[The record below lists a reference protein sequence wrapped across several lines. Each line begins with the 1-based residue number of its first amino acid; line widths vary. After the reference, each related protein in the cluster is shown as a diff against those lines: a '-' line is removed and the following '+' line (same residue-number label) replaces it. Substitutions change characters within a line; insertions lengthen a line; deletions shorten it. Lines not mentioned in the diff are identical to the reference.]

1 MIPASLLLV
10 ALAARPI
17 VVLDPG
23 HGGVESGCKSTSG
36 ATEKAVVLAIAR
48 VARRR
53 LEQGGVRV
61 MMTRSSDRNVELARR
76 AELANRRRAR
86 VFVSIHANYAPVSER
101 RGAETYVLS
110 AHASDEVAMALLH
123 QEEASAEEE
132 DAFGGGAGDLEFI
145 LEDLGR
151 SRAHEDSARLAK
163 QIQDRL
169 ARVGGLRPSRG
180 LRQAPFKV
188 LKKAEMAAVLVEV
201 GYLSNAVQ
209 AAYLTSKAGQR
220 RAGSAIAKGILDFL
234 RRRP

>member
-1 MIPASLLLV
+1 M
-10 ALAARPI
+10 AARPV

-23 HGGVESGCKSTSG
+23 HGGSEPGCKSASG
-36 ATEKAVVLAIAR
+36 ATEKAVVLAIAK
-48 VARRR
+48 ATRRR
-53 LEQGGVRV
+53 LQRSGVQV
-61 MMTRSSDRNVELARR
+61 VMTRSGDRNIDLATR
-76 AELANRRRAR
+76 AGLANRRGAR

-110 AHASDEVAMALLH
+110 AHASDEVALALLH
-123 QEEASAEEE
+123 QEEASEADE
-132 DAFGGGAGDLEFI
+132 DAFGGAGGDLDFI

-163 QIQDRL
+163 RIQDRL
-169 ARVGGLRPSRG
+169 ARVSGLRPSRG

-201 GYLSNAVQ
+201 GYLSNASQ
-209 AAYLTSKAGQR
+209 AAFLTSAAGQR

-234 RRRP
+234 HRGP